1 MTEFELKF
9 EIPPVNLKGVTAAL
23 TEGKSIRRRFQ
34 ASYFDTANS
43 ALAADGIEVRLRKE
57 GRRWVQTAKRSTADL
72 LARLEHNID
81 LPVHNA
87 REMPALDL
95 SRHRGGPIG
104 KFIDKALGL
113 KRNQSYPKLELL
125 YSTDVQRTT
134 KSMTSGVS
142 VVEVTLDQ
150 GRIFCAAKS
159 RAICELEVELK
170 RGVPLDAVKLARQMC
185 AEHGLW
191 ISTISKLIKGQRLC
205 RLPPFKTAPSA
216 ASLSLPRHASG
227 QDMITAVVKHCLQQ
241 ILPNMS
247 ELADGSQNP
256 EHIHRLR
263 VGIRKLRTALREL
276 GKFAHAYAH
285 AHAPNPA
292 WEAALVKV
300 FRILGTCRDHSH
312 LALVLQPQWLATGG
326 PMIDFAS
333 ASHKLPDVGQAVRA
347 PEFQDALLG
356 LLGFVHRNVPRESGN
371 SGALK
376 KEISADLD
384 KLCGKALR
392 CGKKFSASSQ
402 TQQHNV
408 RKLFKRLRYS
418 IEFASPLFAAHKVHT
433 LTAALKPVQDALGL
447 YNDEMMALQTLGV
460 VAADDPRAWFGVGW
474 LTARIESNVKSCV
487 KEIKNFASV
496 QPFW

>member
-9 EIPPVNLKGVTAAL
+9 EIPPANLKGVTAAL
-23 TEGKSIRRRFQ
+23 AEGKSIRRRFQ
-34 ASYFDTANS
+34 ASYFDTANG
-43 ALAADGIEVRLRKE
+43 ALATHGIEVRLRKE
-57 GRRWVQTAKRSTADL
+57 GRRWVQSAKRRTADL

-81 LPVHNA
+81 LPLHSA
-87 REMPALDL
+87 RDMPALDL

-104 KFIDKALGL
+104 KLIDKALGL

-142 VVEVTLDQ
+142 VLEVTLDQ

-185 AEHGLW
+185 TEHGLW
-191 ISTISKLIKGQRLC
+191 VSTISKSIKGQRLC
-205 RLPPFKTAPSA
+205 SLPPFKNALSA
-216 ASLSLPRHASG
+216 ASLSFPRHASG
-227 QDMITAVVKHCLQQ
+227 QDMMTAIVKHCLHQ

-247 ELADGSQNP
+247 ELADGSKNA
-256 EHIHRLR
+256 EHIHQLR
-263 VGIRKLRTALREL
+263 IGIRKLRTALREL
-276 GKFAHAYAH
+276 GKFAHAH
-285 AHAPNPA
+285 AHALDPA

-300 FRILGTCRDHSH
+300 FRILGTYRDHSH
-312 LALVLQPQWLATGG
+312 LVLVLQPQWLAAGG
-326 PMIDFAS
+326 PAIDFDA
-333 ASHKLPDVGQAVRA
+333 AADKLPGVGWAVRA
-347 PEFQDALLG
+347 PDFQDALLG
-356 LLGFVHRNVPRESGN
+356 LLCFVHSGAPKELGN

-376 KEISADLD
+376 MDISADLD
-384 KLCGKALR
+384 KLHRNALR
-392 CGKKFSASSQ
+392 FGKKFSASSQ

-408 RKLFKRLRYS
+408 RKRFKRLRYS
-418 IEFASPLFAAHKVHT
+418 IEFASPLFAARKIHA
-433 LTAALKPVQDALGL
+433 LTTALKPVRDALGL
-447 YNDEMMALQTLGV
+447 YNDELMALQTLGNL
-460 VAADDPRAWFGVGW
+460 AADDPRAWFGIGW
-474 LTARIESNVKSCV
+474 LTARIEGNVKSCV